1 MAYTTPII
9 DRTQAD
15 VLYAISNQNAVAD
28 LKGALNVSDVNR
40 IINNSIYLR
49 DLLEENGFY
58 ADFTDQTL
66 FTQAT
71 LPHIHSKIDIIKDN
85 INLLVTSFYQFNNPV
100 LHYGNILDYAD
111 VNAMEENLKITND
124 LISALI
130 LELRLCG
137 YTTCGEDINL

>member
-1 MAYTTPII
+1 MKTIAVFGGSGGLGNKLVPLLKKDFNVISLGSINLDITSLYDVETIDNII
-9 DRTQAD
+9 ED
-15 VLYAISNQNAVAD
+15 N
-28 LKGALNVSDVNR
+28 
-40 IINNSIYLR
+40 
-49 DLLEENGFY
+49 
-58 ADFTDQTL
+58 
-66 FTQAT
+66 
-71 LPHIHSKIDIIKDN
+71 IIKDN